1 MPLKALAALSLALSI
16 GAKACSNST
25 SWDYLIVVRQLAIRL
40 LLLLTILSFREAELQ
55 ALHWAL
61 A

>member
-1 MPLKALAALSLALSI
+1 MLLKSLAALSLALSI
-16 GAKACSNST
+16 GAKGCSNLT
-25 SWDYLIVVRQLAIRL
+25 SWDYIIVVRQTMKYLIPL
-40 LLLLTILSFREAELQ
+40 FTILSFREAELQ